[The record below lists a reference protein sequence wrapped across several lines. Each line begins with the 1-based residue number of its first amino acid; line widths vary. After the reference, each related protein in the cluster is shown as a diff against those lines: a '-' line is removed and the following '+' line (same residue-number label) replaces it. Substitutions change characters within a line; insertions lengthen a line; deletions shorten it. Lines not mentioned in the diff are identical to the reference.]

1 MTIHFV
7 HQHFAAEQKAGAPVK
22 RTRTQDQKLK
32 RACRSS
38 VREPQRAVSLTKV
51 WTTGDAVIADRRID
65 AGGVGVLYILALS
78 KWLKVLRAIGSALAI
93 LRHDDSN
100 TATVADSSVDLW
112 GHSAGCKEPTRLPD
126 I

>member
-51 WTTGDAVIADRRID
+51 WITGDAVIADRRID
-65 AGGVGVLYILALS
+65 AGGVEVQTVKEIESIDADLELGVLYILALS
-78 KWLKVLRAIGSALAI
+78 K
-93 LRHDDSN
+93 
-100 TATVADSSVDLW
+100 
-112 GHSAGCKEPTRLPD
+112 
-126 I
+126 